1 MQTRGPVLLGLAM
14 TLLLAAWVMSTPPFA
29 SPDEASHYLRAL
41 SISNGSLVGPRER
54 ISPSGH
60 TRAQLDWAAHDTR
73 GVTVPPKLSPP
84 NVACLGGKPDVGASA
99 CLEATITGDY
109 HPLPYLLPAAAL
121 LVSNDASTGLWLS
134 RGASALECL
143 VFIALAIA
151 LAGPGGFALLGLLA
165 AITPMVLFV
174 SSVVNPNGLEVA
186 AGLAFI
192 AGLLRLSRDTA
203 AFPRWAWVA
212 LALSG
217 AVSILAWQLGPVFVL
232 VDLVVFALLIGGG
245 GLAALA
251 GRDRRTVWAT
261 GASLGAA
268 LAIYL
273 AYGISSGALHSQVGF
288 LPILGSV
295 HAGVDALGPALRHA
309 VGAFGLLTVKLP
321 LSMYVIWWA
330 LVAGLALGSFALA
343 PRRSRAVFLVS
354 AIGAL
359 VFPALFYAWVYRHSG
374 FGLQGRYVLPVLA
387 LIPLLSGE
395 LLERAVGRGDAP
407 VSATDRESG
416 TGRESCR
423 SAVLRTAIVGI
434 AAFQLVA
441 WWINARA
448 SAGRPDAIFFQH
460 HPPWSPPL
468 GWWPWTAAAAAG
480 TLLLA
485 GAGALI
491 GPRAAVRL
499 PHRSASP
506 SAPTSSA
513 QRAPAPP
520 A

>member
-1 MQTRGPVLLGLAM
+1 VRTRAPVLLGLAM
-14 TLLLAAWVMSTPPFA
+14 TLLLAAWVMSTQPFG

-41 SISNGSLVGPRER
+41 SIANGSLVGPKER
-54 ISPSGH
+54 VSPPGH

-84 NVACLGGKPDVGASA
+84 NVACLDGKPDAGPSA

-143 VFIALAIA
+143 VFILLAIA
-151 LAGPGGFALLGLLA
+151 LACSGSGFSLLGLLA
-165 AITPMVLFV
+165 AITPMVLFLC
-174 SSVVNPNGLEVA
+174 SVVNPNGLEVA

-203 AFPRWAWVA
+203 VFPRWAWA
-212 LALSG
+212 AIALSG
-217 AVSILAWQLGPVFVL
+217 VVAILAWQLGPVFVL
-232 VDLVVFALLIGGG
+232 VDLVVFALLLGGG
-245 GLAALA
+245 GLATLA
-251 GRDRRTVWAT
+251 SRGRLPVGAT

-273 AYGISSGALHSQVGF
+273 TYGISSGAFHSQVGF
-288 LPILGSV
+288 LPIFGSV
-295 HAGVDALGPALRHA
+295 HAGVDALGPALQHA
-309 VGAFGLLTVKLP
+309 VGMFGSLTVKLP
-321 LSMYVIWWA
+321 HWMYWLWWT
-330 LVAGLALGSFALA
+330 
-343 PRRSRAVFLVS
+343 LVS
-354 AIGAL
+354 ALSVCALAVGPRRQRLTYAGAAL
-359 VFPALFYAWVYRHSG
+359 GTLLCPVLFYAWVYRHSG
-374 FGLQGRYVLPVLA
+374 FGLQGRYVLPLLA
-387 LIPLLSGE
+387 LIPLLAGE
-395 LLERAVGRGDAP
+395 LIERSLALPRPSYRWILRAAV
-407 VSATDRESG
+407 V
-416 TGRESCR
+416 
-423 SAVLRTAIVGI
+423 AV

-448 SAGRPDAIFFQH
+448 SAGRPHALFFQH
-460 HPPWSPPL
+460 HALWSPPL
-468 GWWPWTAAAAAG
+468 GWLPWTAAAAAG

-485 GAGALI
+485 GVGVLI
-491 GPRAAVRL
+491 GPRATARL

-506 SAPTSSA
+506 SAPTGSA